1 MTRKEC
7 DRSKERESKDLKAGG
22 GESRAWHSE
31 EAGESLYSR
40 AGEATKLRQA
50 FTISLQNTDSIWLA
64 PGLQQRPFVH
74 TKAFCAGWRSSSWW
88 GTDTE
93 VSLKGQVEMGRPS
106 LTQGGD

>member
-7 DRSKERESKDLKAGG
+7 GRSKERESKDLKAG
-22 GESRAWHSE
+22 
-31 EAGESLYSR
+31 EAGAGDGTVRKLGSIYCSR
-40 AGEATKLRQA
+40 VGEATRLRQA
-50 FTISLQNTDSIWLA
+50 FTVSLQNTNSIWLA

-74 TKAFCAGWRSSSWW
+74 TKAMCAGWRSGSWW
-88 GTDTE
+88 GTE